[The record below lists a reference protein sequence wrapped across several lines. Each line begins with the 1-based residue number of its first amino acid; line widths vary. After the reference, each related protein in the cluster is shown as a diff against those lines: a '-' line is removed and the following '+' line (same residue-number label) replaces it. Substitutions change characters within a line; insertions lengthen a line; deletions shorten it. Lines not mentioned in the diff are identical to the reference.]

1 MKEELKTAQTMAQ
14 ILEICAKHYDLNE
27 PLGFATKI
35 VVTTGLQKVIKLIN
49 AKPINNGEK
58 NF

>member
-27 PLGFATKI
+27 PLGFATKL
-35 VVTTGLQKVIKLIN
+35 VVTAGLEKVIKMIN
-49 AKPINNGEK
+49 AKPLNNGK
-58 NF
+58 NN

>member
-14 ILEICAKHYDLNE
+14 ILEICARHYDLNE

-35 VVTTGLQKVIKLIN
+35 IVTKGLEKVIKLIN
-49 AKPINNGEK
+49 AKPK
-58 NF
+58 K